1 MAQTYGG
8 YPDAAVNAAKRALK
22 HKEENGTSCGTSV
35 GWQRANQIAKREK
48 LSMSTIKRTFSFLS
62 RAKTYDQ
69 GKFTDSNGKDI
80 CGSIMYAAWGG
91 DSMKSW
97 AERTINKAEREMSNN
112 NLEVRSLSSDFEVRS
127 EEGKNPVVEGYAV
140 KFEDTTVI
148 GGQFSESVSRSAF
161 ENADMSNVVALF
173 NHDWNMPLAR
183 TGKGLELEID
193 DLGLKYRFELGEQSY
208 AKDLAENIRMGN
220 VSTSSFGFT
229 IKNDSWEKR
238 NGMNHR
244 TILSVEKLFDVSPTT
259 QGAYPTTEVALRSM
273 EAALAE
279 GEDEVEQE
287 VAQLAAQED
296 NVEQQHQVEEV
307 AEEVVVE
314 ETAAERSEEQ
324 PTVKEEILIDK
335 SILPHPYALDEQRSS
350 NTEPEAQIDSNM
362 DNNTEKNAPA
372 YIQGLGDSEAR
383 AASKFSFGKMIKEAA
398 QGRLTGIEAEMN
410 QEGRSEFSN
419 GKVNVA
425 GGICIPSFVV
435 NRADAGPLGTATV
448 ADAAVGFGGTTG
460 IDDRGL
466 VEAFAPNDIASQ
478 LGVRNLT
485 NLTGDVV
492 FQVQGTKMAADK
504 PDEGVKVD
512 STNVSFSS
520 VTLAPVRYSAHTK
533 VTDQMLAQSA
543 QDMGAFLAMD
553 IRRAIDAKFNADI
566 VAALEGASTALDA
579 TSDAYNP
586 FDLESALLGADVD
599 LAGIVA
605 LSSATAY
612 RYLRSL
618 SQDAGSGML
627 FAQSPLE
634 RRNVIGYPTVISS
647 SVSANSFH
655 MFHREQMVTG
665 TWGGLNLIIDPYSEA
680 DYGVTRIVANVYR
693 DVKTLQGDAF
703 GELTNVGV

>member
-1 MAQTYGG
+1 MAQSYGG
-8 YPDAAVNAAKRALK
+8 YPDAAVNAAKKALK
-22 HKEENGTSCGTSV
+22 HKESNGTSCGTPV
-35 GWQRANQIAKREK
+35 GWQRANQIAKKEQ

-97 AERTINKAEREMSNN
+97 AERTIKKAEREMSKN
-112 NLEVRSLSSDFEVRS
+112 NLEVRSLNSDFEVRS
-127 EEGKNPVVEGYAV
+127 EDGKKPVIEGYAV

-161 ENADMSNVVALF
+161 EDADMSNVVALF

-193 DLGLKYRFELGEQSY
+193 DMGLKYRFELGDQSY

-244 TILSVEKLFDVSPTT
+244 TIVSVEKLFDVSPTT

-273 EAALAE
+273 EAALI
-279 GEDEVEQE
+279 DESTEEEQE
-287 VAQLAAQED
+287 VMQEMAELVTEEN
-296 NVEQQHQVEEV
+296 NVEQQHTPEEVVEEV
-307 AEEVVVE
+307 VAEEESTRGEDQPVIE
-314 ETAAERSEEQ
+314 EH
-324 PTVKEEILIDK
+324 LIDK
-335 SILPHPYALDEQRSS
+335 SILPHPYAISEEERSN

-362 DNNTEKNAPA
+362 DKNTEKNAPA

-398 QGRLTGIEAEMN
+398 QGRLSGIEAEMN
-410 QEGRSEFSN
+410 QEGRSEFST

-425 GGICIPSFVV
+425 GGICIPSFIV
-435 NRADAGPLGTATV
+435 NRADAGPLGTVDVTN
-448 ADAAVGFGGTTG
+448 AAVGFGGATG

-485 NLTGDVV
+485 NLTGDIV
-492 FQVQGTKMAADK
+492 FQVQGDKMAAAK

-512 STNVSFSS
+512 SANVSFAP

-543 QDMGAFLAMD
+543 LDMGAFLAMD
-553 IRRAIDAKFNADI
+553 IRRAT
-566 VAALEGASTALDA
+566 E
-579 TSDAYNP
+579 
-586 FDLESALLGADVD
+586 E
-599 LAGIVA
+599 
-605 LSSATAY
+605 
-612 RYLRSL
+612 
-618 SQDAGSGML
+618 
-627 FAQSPLE
+627 
-634 RRNVIGYPTVISS
+634 
-647 SVSANSFH
+647 
-655 MFHREQMVTG
+655 
-665 TWGGLNLIIDPYSEA
+665 
-680 DYGVTRIVANVYR
+680 
-693 DVKTLQGDAF
+693 
-703 GELTNVGV
+703 